1 MKEYG
6 TNVQKLVDH
15 ILTIQDRDKRTKY
28 AYLLIELMK
37 QVHPNMRDNQDY
49 SNKLWDDLFI
59 LSNFQL
65 DVDSPYPPPSP
76 DAVGKRPKSVPYNVH
91 QLKFR
96 HYGRNV
102 ELLILRAIAESNPED
117 KKLLVAHIGKLM
129 KTFYQTWNKE
139 VVDDAVIWE
148 HMREMSENLLAKRL
162 KKWQGLQTSDTR
174 AILPVRIPTAMIA
187 RTKEA
192 EVVVSEEII
201 TTGTTIVITIIT
213 TTGIIVTI
221 ITTTET
227 AIIITT
233 ETITEDADNCS
244 LTRYG
249 II

>member
-148 HMREMSENLLAKRL
+148 HMREMSENLLAKTIEEVAGASNL
-162 KKWQGLQTSDTR
+162 GYTR
-174 AILPVRIPTAMIA
+174 N
-187 RTKEA
+187 
-192 EVVVSEEII
+192 
-201 TTGTTIVITIIT
+201 TTRPNTYSNDSSNERGR
-213 TTGIIVTI
+213 GGSFRGNNN
-221 ITTTET
+221 
-227 AIIITT
+227 
-233 ETITEDADNCS
+233 DRNNNRNNNNNNDRNN
-244 LTRYG
+244 RNNNNNDRNRNNNNNRNNNG
-249 II
+249 GRR